1 MAVLVPLGAQLEAV
15 CLQVAEV
22 EAGPV
27 ARDVHAPA
35 APQRLPV
42 QVLRVIIIS
51 LCYMSSVS
59 RFDRI
64 TFSLK
69 YGGGN
74 SSGGPLLLLHDFL
87 DYALVKFNVQ
97 TAVMLSIHFHV
108 YFIFLSFRIFDVFRP
123 AQNRM

>member
-1 MAVLVPLGAQLEAV
+1 MMLPSSVSPKTPQVVTRVDIVDISTQILVSHVAVLVPLGAQLEAV

-51 LCYMSSVS
+51 
-59 RFDRI
+59 
-64 TFSLK
+64 
-69 YGGGN
+69 
-74 SSGGPLLLLHDFL
+74 
-87 DYALVKFNVQ
+87 
-97 TAVMLSIHFHV
+97 
-108 YFIFLSFRIFDVFRP
+108 
-123 AQNRM
+123 